1 MLRTVIACAIMIGA
15 PAALADTLLLD
26 GIDAARS
33 STDLRPARGISMDRV
48 EAQFGPPTMRQ
59 AAVGDPPIERWDY
72 PGFVVYFEYQYVI
85 HAVVTP

>member
-1 MLRTVIACAIMIGA
+1 MLRTVIACAVMIGA
-15 PAALADTLLLD
+15 PAALAEGLLLD

-48 EAQFGPPTMRQ
+48 EAQFGPPTTRQ

-72 PGFVVYFEYQYVI
+72 PGFVVYFEHQYVI
-85 HAVVTP
+85 HAVATP